1 MAGWSAIADGSAR
14 DCAKTPERRLL
25 LNGVLVDLEPPS
37 SGSVSEVHVDKA
49 KLRKLFDRILPSF
62 LKRIGAPH
70 AFWPLPPL
78 LGDGHTVDLFR
89 LFVVVIKKGGYDA
102 VSENGLWGLVAKES
116 GLCLSVA
123 SAVKLVYIKYL
134 DPLQRLLDV
143 FVENNISKGK
153 LSNTAS
159 NLDGFLMDLGGEF
172 REFLSEITGSKKKDE
187 GSLNSGTEVDLDGCG
202 KSSHDEEYIH
212 IDSRNSIKEFLEATK
227 LGSDDEVKST
237 VVDSDGDKKRL
248 IVGETPFSD
257 SSKSGFNLS
266 DFSKV
271 PNETK
276 SVVNESDGS
285 DDDVV
290 ILDSDGDKKCLI
302 VGETPFSDSSK
313 SGFNLSNFSKVSNE
327 TKSVVNDSHG
337 SDDDVVILDPD
348 DTKEKIFGRKR
359 KRISLWPMLQ
369 WLIRVAK
376 DPCAPVVGSLPECS
390 GWESYGKEE
399 LWKQVLSAR
408 EALFL
413 KMTLDSTIVST
424 NCVRTLQKNQK
435 MHPSLYDDHSGS
447 NYNLRDRLSCRR
459 DLPSGKALSN
469 TQPYSQSSSPDF
481 DTGRS
486 CGSARMENHG
496 EKETNRRKKSVFD
509 YTEIDQV
516 LLGSNFQVEVPEWTG
531 VASES
536 DPKWLGTRIW
546 PLKEKRMILI
556 ERDRIGKGRLGS
568 CGCQVQDSIER
579 VRFHVAEKRL
589 RVKLELGSA
598 FYDWNIDKMGETVA
612 LSWTKEEEKNFKAIV
627 GSDPPSHCFRDQVFE
642 SFRRKN
648 RQFVVSYYF
657 NAVLLQ
663 RRAHQNRFTP
673 NYINS
678 DEDEAESESE
688 SISDPI
694 KNGTIKK
701 PSSLLCSPGKAH
713 KKSRH

>member
-187 GSLNSGTEVDLDGCG
+187 GSLNSG
-202 KSSHDEEYIH
+202 
-212 IDSRNSIKEFLEATK
+212 
-227 LGSDDEVKST
+227 
-237 VVDSDGDKKRL
+237 
-248 IVGETPFSD
+248 
-257 SSKSGFNLS
+257 
-266 DFSKV
+266 KV

-413 KMTLDSTIVST
+413 KMTLDSSARQSIW
-424 NCVRTLQKNQK
+424 QKNQK